1 MKNSDNKDKKK
12 SIKIEKDLTEILTD
26 INQKL
31 DCLQK
36 DVTEIK
42 IELTTAKAD
51 REVLKGE
58 INALKEDIKE
68 INNSQNNKIWAL
80 IWILIWTLIGILI
93 TVVTSFLV
101 AGGIFVISGRLE
113 FSDCFYNIIGMT
125 IIHYQLSI
133 IIIG

>member
-1 MKNSDNKDKKK
+1 MKNSYKKDKTK
-12 SIKIEKDLTEILTD
+12 SIKIEKDLTEILPD

-101 AGGIFVISGRLE
+101 AGGIFVISGR
-113 FSDCFYNIIGMT
+113 F
-125 IIHYQLSI
+125 
-133 IIIG
+133 

>member
-1 MKNSDNKDKKK
+1 M
-12 SIKIEKDLTEILTD
+12 
-26 INQKL
+26 
-31 DCLQK
+31 
-36 DVTEIK
+36 
-42 IELTTAKAD
+42 TTAKAD

-101 AGGIFVISGRLE
+101 AGGIFVISGR
-113 FSDCFYNIIGMT
+113 F
-125 IIHYQLSI
+125 
-133 IIIG
+133 

>member
-1 MKNSDNKDKKK
+1 MKNSYKKDKTK

-101 AGGIFVISGRLE
+101 AGGIFVVSGR
-113 FSDCFYNIIGMT
+113 F
-125 IIHYQLSI
+125 
-133 IIIG
+133 